1 LSLATVSDKRAPRT
15 DDVIGA
21 AATLLPAWPPMRCES
36 SSSRAL
42 IEPELDRPDDSPAW
56 RAASPAPRC
65 ASGFSPGS
73 FHETPDVI
81 A

>member
-1 LSLATVSDKRAPRT
+1 
-15 DDVIGA
+15 
-21 AATLLPAWPPMRCES
+21 MRCES

-42 IEPELDRPDDSPAW
+42 IEPELDRPDDSPTR
-56 RAASPAPRC
+56 RAALPAPRC
-65 ASGFSPGS
+65 ASGFGPGS